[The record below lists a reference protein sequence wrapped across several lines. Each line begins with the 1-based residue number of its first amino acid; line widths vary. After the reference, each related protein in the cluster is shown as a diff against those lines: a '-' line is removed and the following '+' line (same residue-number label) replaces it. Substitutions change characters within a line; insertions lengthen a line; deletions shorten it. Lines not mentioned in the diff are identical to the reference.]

1 VAFRRKRLH
10 GKTPCR
16 AGLGALAGSGVLLTV
31 PQSAA
36 HWSAIM
42 FADTYCQMRDSLQ
55 LNGLSAST
63 CEAYLRAV
71 RLLSV
76 FFCCA
81 LEDITEEQ
89 LRHYYLHRRNVDR
102 WAVST
107 LRISAC
113 AFRFLFKHVIP
124 RGWNTLA
131 LLELRSERL
140 LPAVLSVAEV
150 HALLNAAPSPHYRA
164 FFATVYSCGLRLQEA
179 RNLEV
184 SDIDAARGMIHVH
197 RGKGARDRMV
207 PLPQATL
214 ELLRRH
220 WSVHRHPCRLFPA
233 LGRGNQQLWPQRAA
247 VAVDA
252 IRASGINDAFR
263 QARDAAGIRKKGVS
277 LHTLRHSY
285 ATHLLEAGV
294 NLPAISRFLGHA
306 QIQTTLIYVHLTHYG
321 QAEACARIN
330 ALMDTLV

>member
-1 VAFRRKRLH
+1 M
-10 GKTPCR
+10 
-16 AGLGALAGSGVLLTV
+16 
-31 PQSAA
+31 SADPHA
-36 HWSAIM
+36 
-42 FADTYCQMRDSLQ
+42 QMRDSLQ
-55 LNGLSAST
+55 LNGLSAAT
-63 CEAYLRAV
+63 CAAYLRAV
-71 RLLSV
+71 RLLGEFSG
-76 FFCCA
+76 CA
-81 LEDITEEQ
+81 LEDLTEEQ
-89 LRHYYLHRRNVDR
+89 LRSYYLYRRNVDH
-102 WAVST
+102 WSVST
-107 LRISAC
+107 LRIAAC

-124 RGWNTLA
+124 RDWNTLA
-131 LLELRSERL
+131 LLELKSEHL

-150 HALLNAAPSPHYRA
+150 HALLDAAPSPHYRA

-184 SDIDAARGMIHVH
+184 GDIDAARGLIHIH

-220 WSVHRHPCRLFPA
+220 WSVHRHPSRLFPA
-233 LGRGNQQLWPQRAA
+233 IGRGNQRLWPQRAA
-247 VAVDA
+247 VATDA

-263 QARDAAGIRKKGVS
+263 QARDAAGITKKGVS

-306 QIQTTLIYVHLTHYG
+306 QIQTTLVYVHLTQYG
-321 QAEACARIN
+321 QADACAKIN
-330 ALMDTLV
+330 ALMGNLG